1 MRLQTEAFDHLPIP
15 VWAIVIPLFMVLLLL
30 AALYYV
36 LETDPTANPVFLYAA
51 LLLNLAVFGVNVIAN
66 LGGGVDPDQL
76 SADLKSQLGI
86 EKVSYDDDYRE
97 LTGEKD
103 DTVVFCV
110 LAEEGEKGNI
120 YEVICK

>member
-1 MRLQTEAFDHLPIP
+1 MVIP
-15 VWAIVIPLFMVLLLL
+15 VWAIAIPLLMVLLLL
-30 AALYYV
+30 ATLYYV

-103 DTVVFCV
+103 GKLVFCV
-110 LAEEGEKGNI
+110 FAEEGERGDI